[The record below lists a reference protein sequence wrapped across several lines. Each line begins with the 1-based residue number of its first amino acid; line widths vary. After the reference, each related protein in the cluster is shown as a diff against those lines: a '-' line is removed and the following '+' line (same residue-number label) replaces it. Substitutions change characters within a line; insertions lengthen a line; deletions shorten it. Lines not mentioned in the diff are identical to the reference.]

1 MFDLV
6 LLLSESLTGEALT
19 AVFIC
24 VSQAPANAATTYN
37 ALSFGKIFSKL
48 KLRKKKVKP
57 VPIKRLVSESTKL
70 LNDAEKALKNNPPA
84 KYRMMR
90 QGQVIYC
97 QQKLN
102 ILQRLL
108 GGQGNGGLKKE

>member
-37 ALSFGKIFSKL
+37 ALGFGKIFSKL

-90 QGQVIYC
+90 QGQVIDN

-108 GGQGNGGLKKE
+108 SGVKGGKG

>member
-6 LLLSESLTGEALT
+6 LLLSESLTGEAFT
-19 AVFIC
+19 SFFIC

-37 ALSFGKIFSKL
+37 ALDFGKIFSKL

-57 VPIKRLVSESTKL
+57 VPIKKLVSEATKL

-90 QGQVIYC
+90 KGQVIDG
-97 QQKLN
+97 QQKLT
-102 ILQRLL
+102 ILQRLRD
-108 GGQGNGGLKKE
+108 GGGKKK

>member
-1 MFDLV
+1 M
-6 LLLSESLTGEALT
+6 
-19 AVFIC
+19 
-24 VSQAPANAATTYN
+24 
-37 ALSFGKIFSKL
+37 FSKL

-57 VPIKRLVSESTKL
+57 VPIKRLVSGATKL

-90 QGQVIYC
+90 QGQVIDN

-108 GGQGNGGLKKE
+108 SGVKGGKG